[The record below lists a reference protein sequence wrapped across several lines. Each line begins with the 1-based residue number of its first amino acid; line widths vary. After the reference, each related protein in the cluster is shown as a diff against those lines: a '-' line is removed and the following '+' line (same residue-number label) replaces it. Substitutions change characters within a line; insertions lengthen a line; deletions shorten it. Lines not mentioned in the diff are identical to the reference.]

1 MPSIGRFFP
10 GNSVSDW
17 STGEFGKPGWVPN
30 EPDSLEGTVGDQSVA
45 LTWTA
50 GRSNGADI
58 TGYQIEKNDGSWSVA
73 VANTGSATAAHTV
86 TGLTN
91 GQAYTF
97 RVKGINSVGLSEVP
111 STASSSFSPLGA
123 PLIPGTLSLA
133 AGDPASTVLVLSW
146 SAGSANGATITGY
159 KIQYSTDGSTWSTAT
174 ADTSSTAT
182 TYSITSL
189 AQDTLYHVR
198 VAAINSVGVGT
209 YSNVPTL
216 TTADWSPPTATGG
229 TVATYTYGGLGYK
242 SHKFTSSGTFTISA
256 NASNVVIDILVVG
269 GGGHGGNG
277 LSAIVG
283 NYCFEG
289 GGGGGFQGTKTGLAG
304 AVTTYAVTVAAGG
317 TASSYFNHTNASS
330 GLDYQA
336 GGGGAG
342 GFSGTNGNQ
351 SYGGGGGGNGGY
363 YHSSVGDQS
372 GSIGYG
378 QPGATALSWT
388 SQDSAT
394 GDNGGAKYGSA
405 GSNNGMAGGGGGA
418 GGVGGAGASGN
429 AGDGAAGIS
438 RTDFNHSPYTSA
450 GGGGGMM
457 TSSAASGFG
466 GSSVG
471 GDGAAGNA
479 YNTTACHADTNSA
492 SGGGGSSKAEN
503 STSNGAGYGQG
514 GSGFVIVRYRTTA

>member
-1 MPSIGRFFP
+1 MPSIGKFFP
-10 GNSVSDW
+10 GNSISDW
-17 STGEFGKPGWVPN
+17 ASGQFGKPGWVPN

-97 RVKGINSVGLSEVP
+97 RAKGINSVGLSEVP

-133 AGDPASTVLVLSW
+133 AGDPASTVIDLSW

-159 KIQYSTDGSTWSTAT
+159 KVQYSTDGSTWLQSSTNT
-174 ADTSSTAT
+174 NSTAT
-182 TYSITSL
+182 TYSITGL
-189 AQDTLYHVR
+189 TQDTLYHVR

-229 TVATYTYGGLGYK
+229 TVATYNYGGEGYK

-256 NASNVVIDILVVG
+256 NASNVVIDVLVLAG
-269 GGGHGGNG
+269 GGNG
-277 LSAIVG
+277 GNGISAIVG
-283 NYCFEG
+283 HYVFEG
-289 GGGGGFQGTKTGLAG
+289 GGGGGFLGTKTSLAG
-304 AVTTYAVTVAAGG
+304 AVTTYAVTVGGG
-317 TASSYFNHTNASS
+317 TGSSYFNHTNASS
-330 GLDYQA
+330 GLNYQ
-336 GGGGAG
+336 GGAG
-342 GFSGTNGNQ
+342 GAGGYSGTNGNQ
-351 SYGGGGGGNGGY
+351 SYGGAGGGNGGY
-363 YHSSVGDQS
+363 YHSSVGDDS
-372 GSIGYG
+372 GTIGYG

-388 SQDSAT
+388 TQDGAT
-394 GDNGGAKYGSA
+394 GDNGGAKYGYA
-405 GSNNGMAGGGGGA
+405 SNNTGMAGGGGGA
-418 GGVGGAGASGN
+418 GGVGGAGSSGN

-438 RTDFNHSPYTSA
+438 KTDFNHSPYICA

-457 TSSAASGFG
+457 TNGSVTGFG
-466 GSSVG
+466 GSSVA
-471 GDGAAGNA
+471 GDGAAGNSN
-479 YNTTACHADTNSA
+479 NTSACNADANSG
-492 SGGGGSSKAEN
+492 SGGGGASYAQQSQ
-503 STSNGAGYGQG
+503 TGQA
-514 GSGFVIVRYRTTA
+514 GSGLVIVRYRTTA